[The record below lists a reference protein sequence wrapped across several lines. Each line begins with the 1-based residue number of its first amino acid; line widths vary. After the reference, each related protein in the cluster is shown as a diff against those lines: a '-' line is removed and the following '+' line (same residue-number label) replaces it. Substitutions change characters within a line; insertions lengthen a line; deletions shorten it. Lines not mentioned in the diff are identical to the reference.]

1 MTLTILLTL
10 LGTSIDTIFYYAI
23 VQNILIFDIRT

>member
-10 LGTSIDTIFYYAI
+10 LGTSIDTILYAI

>member
-10 LGTSIDTIFYYAI
+10 LGTSIDTIYYAI